1 MKTTW
6 IGWSVLLSALLNM
19 QYINA
24 STLDERTKEKAVDV
38 FILIKQIETLS
49 TMCLI
54 SIEDKKPPLEDGI
67 AFIEDKMGVDI
78 HYFEQALSEVGTIAS
93 LDKQLNRYDCLYS
106 NNQEVIDSLYK
117 EYDRATFLLETSI
130 AIDKEIITQKD
141 WDDGYLDRLN
151 TMIDELY
158 SKSEIVA
165 IGQLVTI
172 DDVPNHV
179 EEKIAFSTNKYW
191 YKFDKGWK
199 APIEEY
205 LRSRAFSY
213 DDEALYSENIGTKI
227 LFFIDKF
234 NNIEGWIDIKNEKD
248 ITDKLNE
255 VEWLYKGNELHD
267 K

>member
-1 MKTTW
+1 
-6 IGWSVLLSALLNM
+6 
-19 QYINA
+19 
-24 STLDERTKEKAVDV
+24 
-38 FILIKQIETLS
+38 
-49 TMCLI
+49 
-54 SIEDKKPPLEDGI
+54 
-67 AFIEDKMGVDI
+67 
-78 HYFEQALSEVGTIAS
+78 
-93 LDKQLNRYDCLYS
+93 
-106 NNQEVIDSLYK
+106 
-117 EYDRATFLLETSI
+117 
-130 AIDKEIITQKD
+130 
-141 WDDGYLDRLN
+141 
-151 TMIDELY
+151 MIDELY

-179 EEKIAFSTNKYW
+179 EEKSAFSTNKYW

-213 DDEALYSENIGTKI
+213 DDEALYSENIGTKF

-248 ITDKLNE
+248 IIDKLNE